1 MISPLRGAARPVRF
15 RLGLLLIAAGI
26 ALGANSAPTHA
37 ETPVVKLT
45 EVSAG
50 AGELRRVFFGKV
62 VARETV
68 DLAFQVGGQVVAFP
82 VEEGAAVAEGGLV
95 ARMDLEPFELALN
108 EAEARV
114 AQARRTVDR
123 YRQLA
128 GATVAE
134 STLEDAETQAELA
147 EIAQR
152 NAERSLDNAT
162 LHAPFDAIVAA
173 RLVPNYST
181 VSAGTPVVR
190 LHDMSDL
197 RIEIDVPETLFQR
210 AGQDPDLT
218 LTAEFPSGD
227 RTFPLEVRE
236 FNAETAE
243 IGQTYRLTLG
253 MAAPKGLTILPG
265 SSAKVSATL
274 KTGATRI
281 ELPASAIV
289 IGNDKATHVMVFEPA
304 GAKVGTVTAT
314 SVEITPTDRGTVEVT
329 SGLQPGQEVVAIGGG
344 QLEDGAQVRRFT
356 GFGD

>member
-1 MISPLRGAARPVRF
+1 MNFSSYGAVRPPRSSVAA
-15 RLGLLLIAAGI
+15 LLVAA
-26 ALGANSAPTHA
+26 ALALCAHGAPAHA
-37 ETPVVKLT
+37 ETPVVKLVQVT
-45 EVSAG
+45 PDSG
-50 AGELRRVFFGKV
+50 ALRRVFFGKV
-62 VARETV
+62 VARKTV
-68 DLAFQVGGQVVAFP
+68 DLAFQVNGQVVQFP
-82 VEEGAAVAEGGLV
+82 VEEGATVSKDGMVAE
-95 ARMDLEPFELALN
+95 MDLEPFQLALE
-108 EAEARV
+108 EAEVRS
-114 AQARRTVDR
+114 AQVRRTLDR
-123 YRQLA
+123 YQKLVGSA
-128 GATVAE
+128 VSET
-134 STLEDAETQAELA
+134 TLEDAQTQVELA

-152 NAERSLDNAT
+152 NAERSLRNAT

-210 AGQDPDLT
+210 AGQDPDLS
-218 LTAEFPSGD
+218 LIAEFPASD
-227 RTFPLEVRE
+227 RTFPLALRE

-253 MAAPKGLTILPG
+253 MAAPEGLTILPG

-289 IGNDKATHVMVFEPA
+289 IGNDRVTRVMVFEPT
-304 GAKVGTVTAT
+304 GAKQGTVTAT
-314 SVEITPTDRGTVEVT
+314 QIEVTPTDRGTVEVT
-329 SGLQPGQEVVAIGGG
+329 SGLEPGQEVVAIGGG